1 MDTPMLRAAVLF
13 AASTLVN
20 TIIGFRRGVPGEP
33 FGLAVPGAS
42 LADRASTLL
51 LTSGVSAP
59 WPMPAAACARP
70 GRASAPTYRNR
81 GGRRRPVRHP
91 GRTRDMGATVAC
103 ATCPGH
109 RAPQPDQRRRTHP
122 GGPRSR
128 PHPRKDPAPL
138 NTRCS
143 VTTSPARS
151 ASSWPSREAVPTPP
165 HGTERAPGYGP
176 CKVTCVG
183 DLGY

>member
-59 WPMPAAACARP
+59 WPMPAAGLTAAACARP
-70 GRASAPTYRNR
+70 GRAWPRRTAIVVGGAVLCGTLVEPVTW
-81 GGRRRPVRHP
+81 GRRSRAPLVLATVPLNLLSGVALILAGRGAAPIP
-91 GRTRDMGATVAC
+91 GRTQLHSTPA
-103 ATCPGH
+103 
-109 RAPQPDQRRRTHP
+109 AP
-122 GGPRSR
+122 
-128 PHPRKDPAPL
+128 
-138 NTRCS
+138 
-143 VTTSPARS
+143 
-151 ASSWPSREAVPTPP
+151 
-165 HGTERAPGYGP
+165 
-176 CKVTCVG
+176 
-183 DLGY
+183 